1 MARASVYMPDLSEVG
16 LIIAAIPEHWSVAQ
30 NPRSRFRN
38 ARARTFFSRRDQAIV
53 GVQISTGLR
62 ISETFGLCLQ
72 DYSAEQA
79 CLTVTESKSGRPRTV
94 PVSATLARLLQ
105 DWLRVRPEASPSSFL
120 FITEFGEQLHRDS
133 WGHQFQRYVEFTRT
147 QGHPLP
153 RITLHSLRHL
163 AGTAMAEHNLYHA
176 SLMLGHSSI
185 QITADNY
192 LHARADQIR
201 ATHEVA
207 DPLARILT
215 RGRPVGVVPMLT
227 DNTCCIAASY
237 EAKCS
242 GVKTGTSVTEAR
254 ALCPNV
260 EIVPAR
266 PRLYRSTHF
275 RILEAVETVVPIHQV
290 LSVDE
295 MVVRP
300 WRNEAALCD
309 ALRLGQRVQDAIR
322 RGVGEWLTCSVG
334 LAPNAFLAKVASDL
348 QKPRGLSVLSADD
361 LPHKLYGLKLTD
373 WPGIAKRMERRFNS
387 YGVTTTEGMYALS
400 MAQMREVFGGIV
412 GERWWRLI
420 RG

>member
-1 MARASVYMPDLSEVG
+1 MACGEQPPRLSLKDRKFSERTIRNQAIVIKGALKFAFRQGYLASERLYGWTIPKMARASVYMPDLSEVG

-30 NPRSRFRN
+30 KPRSRFRN

-163 AGTAMAEHNLYHA
+163 AGTVMAEHNLYHA

-192 LHARADQIR
+192 LHARADHIR

-207 DPLARILT
+207 DTLARILT
-215 RGRPVGVVPMLT
+215 RGRK
-227 DNTCCIAASY
+227 S
-237 EAKCS
+237 
-242 GVKTGTSVTEAR
+242 
-254 ALCPNV
+254 
-260 EIVPAR
+260 
-266 PRLYRSTHF
+266 
-275 RILEAVETVVPIHQV
+275 AV
-290 LSVDE
+290 
-295 MVVRP
+295 R
-300 WRNEAALCD
+300 RN
-309 ALRLGQRVQDAIR
+309 
-322 RGVGEWLTCSVG
+322 
-334 LAPNAFLAKVASDL
+334 
-348 QKPRGLSVLSADD
+348 
-361 LPHKLYGLKLTD
+361 KL
-373 WPGIAKRMERRFNS
+373 
-387 YGVTTTEGMYALS
+387 V
-400 MAQMREVFGGIV
+400 
-412 GERWWRLI
+412 
-420 RG
+420 